1 MAVLPIR
8 IYPDPV
14 LRESAKPV
22 DAVTPELLQLIDDMA
37 ETMYDAPGVGLAAN
51 QVGVLQRVFIIDIA
65 NDDEPSD
72 LHIFINPEIIHTEG
86 EIVWKE
92 GCLSFPGV
100 TESVERA
107 GRVRVRAM
115 DREGKTFEMEAEGL
129 MAVALQHENEHLDG
143 ELMIDH
149 LGPVRRRL
157 IQRKLAKKRA
167 S

>member
-14 LRESAKPV
+14 LRERAQPV
-22 DAVTPELLQLIDDMA
+22 EEVTPDLQRFVDDMA

-51 QVGVLQRVFIIDIA
+51 QVGVLQRVFIVDIA
-65 NDDEPSD
+65 DEDEPSD
-72 LHIFINPEIIHTEG
+72 LHVFINPEIVHREG

-92 GCLSFPGV
+92 GCLSFPGI
-100 TESVERA
+100 TESVERS
-107 GRVRVRAM
+107 GKVRVRAL
-115 DREGKTFEMEAEGL
+115 DREGNAFEMEAEGL
-129 MAVALQHENEHLDG
+129 MAVALQHETEHLDG

-157 IQRKLAKKRA
+157 IQRKLSKKRA